1 MFRLKFTG
9 LAFGA
14 LTLTALVASS
24 APAQQEEKLE
34 DRAKKAAKV
43 LANLVADPKNAPPNK
58 LLQSAECIAAV
69 PGVKEAAMVVGGKA
83 GYGLASCR
91 VGDGW
96 SLPSYMSLK
105 AGSVGFQVGG
115 QATDVVLIFPHADAR
130 DLVAKS
136 NFELG
141 VGASVAAGPV
151 GSTIGAG
158 TDFKKGDAIYTY
170 ATKGAG
176 LFAGVSLAGSNFGLD
191 DKGNRT
197 AYPAGSVPTKTDKSP
212 DVSYLLKTRAGA
224 ETPAMV
230 KPFTDA
236 LHERIGARR

>member
-1 MFRLKFTG
+1 MRFLRSMAIACGAIG
-9 LAFGA
+9 LI
-14 LTLTALVASS
+14 THTASLVS
-24 APAQQEEKLE
+24 AQQDEKLE

-69 PGVKEAAMVVGGKA
+69 PGVKEAAMVVGGKV

-130 DLVAKS
+130 ELVAKS

-236 LHERIGARR
+236 LQERIGARR